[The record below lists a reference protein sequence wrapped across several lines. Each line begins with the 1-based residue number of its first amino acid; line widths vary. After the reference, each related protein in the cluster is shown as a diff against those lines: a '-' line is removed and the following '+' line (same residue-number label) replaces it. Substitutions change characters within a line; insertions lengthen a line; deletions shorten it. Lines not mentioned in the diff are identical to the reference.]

1 MYLRS
6 LVFLVCVVVIFSGCA
21 GSVEVSP
28 ATLPTSYGPLEHDA
42 ELIAKIDGLFK
53 DKAPLGRLGDFT
65 MPQLRIIAR
74 GTRSAPVAV
83 LRCDLA
89 VFKAFIASDWVP
101 IVVLGPPNG
110 RKRLH
115 AVLGYDD
122 SAKEF
127 TLSDSEGSQTKMKYP
142 RFFRMLVGP
151 QKGCLLMF
159 SRYTGTASIRR
170 ALKNYIPEERA
181 DKIPIRTPR
190 DR

>member
-1 MYLRS
+1 MYPKVLT
-6 LVFLVCVVVIFSGCA
+6 FLVCVVIFSGCA

-28 ATLPTSYGPLEHDA
+28 VSLPTSYGPLEYDA
-42 ELIAKIDGLFK
+42 ELVGKISELFK
-53 DKAPLGRLGDFT
+53 DKATLGRLGDFT

-83 LRCDLA
+83 LRCDVP

-101 IVVLGPPNG
+101 IVVVGPPG

-115 AVLGYDD
+115 AVVGYDD
-122 SAKEF
+122 STEEF
-127 TLSDSEGSQTKMKYP
+127 ILGDSENSQTRVKYP
-142 RFFRMLVGP
+142 RLFRMIVGP

-170 ALKNYIPEERA
+170 ALKNYIPEKRA